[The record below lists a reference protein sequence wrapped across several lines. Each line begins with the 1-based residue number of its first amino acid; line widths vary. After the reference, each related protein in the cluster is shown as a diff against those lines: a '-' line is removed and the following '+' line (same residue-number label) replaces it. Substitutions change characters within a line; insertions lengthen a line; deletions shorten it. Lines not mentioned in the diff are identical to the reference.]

1 MPTSDPLLV
10 DALRAEVLGADGLW
24 QQLDVVDETGSTNA
38 DLAERFRRGEASGGS
53 VLIADFQSAGRG
65 RQGRT
70 WTAPPG
76 TSIAMSVLITPEA
89 VPESRWTWLPLIAG
103 LAVADGLRA
112 VADVR
117 AVLKWPNDVLVDER
131 KICGVLAERL
141 AGAAGSGCILGMGV
155 NVDLTLEQLPVP
167 TATSL
172 AVINPEIG
180 PVRNQLIGT
189 VLALLELWLGRWAAG
204 ADDAMLHAAYTDRC
218 ATLGRRVELHLGAG
232 RVVTGVATAIDDD
245 GRLMVATEQGPEA
258 FSAGDV
264 IHLR

>member
-1 MPTSDPLLV
+1 MPTSDPLEV
-10 DALRAEVLGADGLW
+10 DTLRAEVVRADGLW

-38 DLAERFRRGEASGGS
+38 DLAERFRGGEASGGS

-76 TSIAMSVLITPEA
+76 TSIAMSVLVTPHG

-112 VADVR
+112 LAGLQ

-141 AGAAGSGCILGMGV
+141 AGPAGGACVLGMGV
-155 NVDLTLEQLPVP
+155 NVHLTADQLPVP

-172 AVINPEIG
+172 TLINPEAG
-180 PVRNQLIGT
+180 TVRNQLIST
-189 VLALLELWLGRWAAG
+189 VLALLELWLGRWEAG
-204 ADDAMLHAAYTDRC
+204 ADDAMLHDAYTDRC
-218 ATLGRRVELHLGAG
+218 ATLGRRVELRLAAG
-232 RVVTGVATAIDDD
+232 RVATGVATAIDDD
-245 GRLMVATEQGPEA
+245 GRLVLSTEQGPES